1 MIEILIKTGYFN
13 HDTASDFLH
22 KLEQLGHTV
31 YKKKVFANGR
41 RPNSSQPITPDV
53 IQAMRVYYAANPEAT
68 QQKIANQF
76 NVNIGRVNE
85 ALNKSKEPSI

>member
-13 HDTASDFLH
+13 HDTATDFLH

-41 RPNSSQPITPDV
+41 RPNSSQPITPE
-53 IQAMRVYYAANPEAT
+53 ISEAIRAYYAANPDVT
-68 QQKIANQF
+68 QQQIANHF
-76 NVNIGRVNE
+76 NVNSGRVAE
-85 ALNKSKEPSI
+85 ALRD